1 MRNYKSATFQ
11 PTIRPDWAGILSY
24 ISESEKAEILV
35 AIIKYPSIEC
45 ESAFWKETIKPDLD
59 NQFDNFK
66 NTCEAKAR
74 GVRERWGKI
83 SITQAKTSTTYVIDA
98 ERERE
103 REGEGIEESGS
114 GSGSGSEEERILE
127 KSVKE
132 IIKKTAQGFK
142 MRPMETIQV
151 TQDLVFPPDQF
162 FDAYRQ
168 QLPDAT
174 ARAEQWL
181 RRSNMVGKTITLQ
194 KIGEII
200 QKFEKNKKQKNT

>member
-1 MRNYKSATFQ
+1 MENRNLACRIFKEQIDLVMQLPRKEAAEVLYQA
-11 PTIRPDWAGILSY
+11 ILSSLNQIENQNENAY
-24 ISESEKAEILV
+24 VSDSDSVSVSVSVLGRMILKLLEKNIV
-35 AIIKYPSIEC
+35 
-45 ESAFWKETIKPDLD
+45 WKEFSNNYGGRRPG
-59 NQFDNFK
+59 
-66 NTCEAKAR
+66 A
-74 GVRERWGKI
+74 GKKK
-83 SITQAKTSTTYVIDA
+83 QP
-98 ERERE
+98 EPE
-103 REGEGIEESGS
+103 
-114 GSGSGSEEERILE
+114 E
-127 KSVKE
+127 KSVEE
-132 IIKKTAQGFK
+132 IIQKTAQGFK
-142 MRPMETIQV
+142 MRPMKTIQV

>member
-1 MRNYKSATFQ
+1 MRNYKPATFQ

-59 NQFDNFK
+59 NQFNNFK

-83 SITQAKTSTTYVIDA
+83 SITQAKTSTTCVIDA

-103 REGEGIEESGS
+103 REGIEE
-114 GSGSGSEEERILE
+114 SGSEEERVPE
-127 KSVKE
+127 KSVEE

-142 MRPMETIQV
+142 MRPMKTIQV

-162 FDAYRQ
+162 FDAYRR